1 MESVGSLLR
10 SERTRQDRDI
20 AEIAA
25 TLCITQA
32 YLHAIEADDLA
43 PLPGIF
49 FYKSFVKQYA
59 RLLGLPESSI
69 QPGIAALIA
78 PELEPPLPGK
88 DQRYN
93 PPESMFPG
101 DWAGELR
108 KLLHGFE
115 SSQTSSHTAPQHD
128 ASRQDSPLGVLDP
141 VVEATNRNFSGHRLG
156 ASVAGL
162 VAVLL
167 FCSGFYAWWNRA
179 PRTQPVQAASS
190 GAPAPPSMQPVSTGS
205 SSAPSSTPQ
214 ISVTAS
220 QTADG
225 HAVLNLSATDEVW
238 LSVTANGKEV
248 FSGVLKP
255 SQTKTLTGIEAAQM
269 KVGNAGGLDVSWNG
283 KPIGPIGPRGQVRTV
298 VLTPENFEILPPKPV
313 LDDTL

>member
-10 SERTRQDRDI
+10 GERTRQGRDI

-32 YLHAIEADDLA
+32 YLHAIEADDLT

-59 RLLGLPESSI
+59 RLLGVPDSSI
-69 QPGIAALIA
+69 QPGIAALTA
-78 PELEPPLPGK
+78 PAPEPPLPWQ
-88 DQRYN
+88 DQRYS
-93 PPESMFPG
+93 PSESAFPG

-108 KLLHGFE
+108 KLLHGFD
-115 SSQTSSHTAPQHD
+115 SSHAPAPQD
-128 ASRQDSPLGVLDP
+128 ASRQDSPMGVLDP
-141 VVEATNRNFSGHRLG
+141 VVESTNRSFSGHRLG
-156 ASVAGL
+156 ASVTGL

-179 PRTQPVQAASS
+179 PRTEPVQATTAGGPARATPVQTVSAGS
-190 GAPAPPSMQPVSTGS
+190 PGAA
-205 SSAPSSTPQ
+205 SSTPS
-214 ISVTAS
+214 ISVTTS

-225 HAVLNLSATDEVW
+225 HAVLNLSAIDEVW
-238 LSVTANGKEV
+238 ISVTANGKEV

-298 VLTPENFEILPPKPV
+298 VLTPESFEVLPPKPV

>member
-1 MESVGSLLR
+1 MESVGFVLR
-10 SERTRQDRDI
+10 NERTRQSRDL

-25 TLCITQA
+25 VLCITQA
-32 YLHAIEADDLA
+32 YLNAIEADDLA
-43 PLPGIF
+43 SLPGTF

-59 RLLGLPESSI
+59 ALLGIPDSRIRPSI
-69 QPGIAALIA
+69 EALTA
-78 PELEPPLPGK
+78 PTLEPPLPGQ
-88 DQRYN
+88 DHRYGG
-93 PPESMFPG
+93 PPSTFQN
-101 DWAGELR
+101 DWIGEL
-108 KLLHGFE
+108 KQLLHSFNAG
-115 SSQTSSHTAPQHD
+115 S
-128 ASRQDSPLGVLDP
+128 ASARQGARQGDSMGVLDP
-141 VVEATNRNFSGHRLG
+141 VVESTNRYFSGHRLG

-167 FCSGFYAWWNRA
+167 SCSGFYAWWNRA
-179 PRTQPVQAASS
+179 PRPQPVEAASAS
-190 GAPAPPSMQPVSTGS
+190 PMQAVST
-205 SSAPSSTPQ
+205 ATAAAQPS
-214 ISVTAS
+214 ISVTTS

-298 VLTPENFEILPPKPV
+298 VLTPENFEILPPTPV

>member
-1 MESVGSLLR
+1 MESVGSVLR
-10 SERTRQDRDI
+10 SERTRQSRDLT
-20 AEIAA
+20 EIAA

-32 YLHAIEADDLA
+32 YLTAIEADDLA
-43 PLPGIF
+43 SLPGTF

-59 RLLGLPESSI
+59 ALLGIPESRIRPSI
-69 QPGIAALIA
+69 EALTA
-78 PELEPPLPGK
+78 PASEPALPGRDDLYRGPQSSFQDDWIGEVK
-88 DQRYN
+88 QLLRSFSTRS
-93 PPESMFPG
+93 ESARQG
-101 DWAGELR
+101 AEQAGS
-108 KLLHGFE
+108 KAG
-115 SSQTSSHTAPQHD
+115 SM
-128 ASRQDSPLGVLDP
+128 GVLDP
-141 VVEATNRNFSGHRLG
+141 VVESTNRYFSGHRLG
-156 ASVAGL
+156 ASVMGL

-179 PRTQPVQAASS
+179 PRPAPVQAASA
-190 GAPAPPSMQPVSTGS
+190 APVQTVSTA
-205 SSAPSSTPQ
+205 SAAAKPS
-214 ISVTAS
+214 ISVTTS

-298 VLTPENFEILPPKPV
+298 VLTPENFEILPPPSV
-313 LDDTL
+313 DDTL